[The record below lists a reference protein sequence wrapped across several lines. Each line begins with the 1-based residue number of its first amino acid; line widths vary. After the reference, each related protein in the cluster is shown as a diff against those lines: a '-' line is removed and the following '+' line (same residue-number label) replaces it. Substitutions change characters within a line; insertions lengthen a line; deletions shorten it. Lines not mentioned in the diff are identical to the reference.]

1 MTSSDSDHWFE
12 SFRAGL
18 QRDEAER
25 TGTEPAVPSL
35 PNELPDVPRYTIGER
50 IGEGSAA
57 VVYRGWD
64 RELGRPVALKVLRDT
79 ADVRRSLRLRFHR
92 EAKIAAGLN
101 HPNIVR
107 IYDLG
112 EVEGRLFMVMELV
125 EGSSLGSLISD
136 QAIPLDDK
144 LRLLE
149 KAARGVA
156 QAHAQGIIHRDLK
169 PANILVDRAREPK
182 VGDFGI
188 SLGIEA
194 EPRLT
199 RTGEPLGTPAYMA
212 PEQVRGSGDP
222 TVRTDVYA
230 LGAILY
236 EMLTGRPPHLAS
248 TIPELYQKILEG
260 EPELP
265 HVLASGSPRAA
276 GAVALRGL
284 SRNPAD
290 RYADAGEF
298 AEDLARYLRGEP
310 VHARNPG
317 PVRRIGI
324 RLRGRPLAGTLLL
337 GAVAFGLIAAAAA
350 LSRKTVDIHRSVLLS
365 AVARMFDQEKG
376 RLDERY
382 KGLQPV
388 RLIAALQA
396 ASGHGPDT
404 TPPEE
409 IRELLNYELKK
420 LRVEPELLA
429 LMPLRGKAVYGRGPA
444 AALASLENLP
454 PGAGLSYTAV
464 DGRLWLLEG
473 AEVRD
478 TAPEHE
484 DVVHGYRWIGAPI
497 DSAALPGMIDA
508 EAGLVAWIGPDRQ
521 VLASSGTVDKDS
533 LQREIATIDGRSL
546 RVSSEPLSGA
556 LVPIRQALL
565 VHAHGV
571 REFTILAATLA
582 GAILL
587 GAGIVLLARPR

>member
-1 MTSSDSDHWFE
+1 
-12 SFRAGL
+12 
-18 QRDEAER
+18 
-25 TGTEPAVPSL
+25 
-35 PNELPDVPRYTIGER
+35 
-50 IGEGSAA
+50 
-57 VVYRGWD
+57 
-64 RELGRPVALKVLRDT
+64 VALKVLRDT

-101 HPNIVR
+101 HSNIVR

-125 EGSSLGSLISD
+125 EGLSLGSLMSD
-136 QAIPLDDK
+136 RALPLGDK

-199 RTGEPLGTPAYMA
+199 KTGEPLGTPAYMA

-236 EMLTGRPPHLAS
+236 EMLTGRPPHLGPS
-248 TIPELYQKILEG
+248 IPELYQKILEG
-260 EPELP
+260 ETELP
-265 HVLASGSPRAA
+265 HVLAPGTPRAA
-276 GAVALRGL
+276 GAIALKGL

-298 AEDLARYLRGEP
+298 AEDLARHLRGEA
-310 VHARNPG
+310 VQARNPG
-317 PVRRIGI
+317 ALRRIGT
-324 RLRGRPLAGTLLL
+324 RLRTRPLAGTLLL
-337 GAVAFGLIAAAAA
+337 GAVVCAGIAVAAA
-350 LSRKTVDIHRSVLLS
+350 LSPKTIDTHQAILLA
-365 AVARMFDQEKG
+365 AVARIFDQEKG

-382 KGLQPV
+382 KGLAPV

-396 ASGHGPDT
+396 ASEHGPDT

-409 IRELLNYELKK
+409 IRELLDYELKK

-429 LMPLRGKAVYGRGPA
+429 VMPLRGKAVYGRGPA
-444 AALASLENLP
+444 AALASLENVR
-454 PGAGLSYTAV
+454 PGPGVSFTAV
-464 DGRLWLLEG
+464 DGRLWMLEG
-473 AEVRD
+473 VDIRD

-484 DVVHGYRWIGAPI
+484 DVVRGYRWIGAPI
-497 DSAALPGMIDA
+497 DSAASRAMIDA
-508 EAGLVAWIGPDRQ
+508 DAGLVAWIGPDRQ
-521 VLASSGTVDKDS
+521 VLASSGAIENDA
-533 LQREIATIDGRSL
+533 LQREIATVAGRSF
-546 RVSSEPLSGA
+546 RVTSEPLAGA

-571 REFTILAATLA
+571 REFSILAADLA

-587 GAGIVLLARPR
+587 AAGVVLLARAR